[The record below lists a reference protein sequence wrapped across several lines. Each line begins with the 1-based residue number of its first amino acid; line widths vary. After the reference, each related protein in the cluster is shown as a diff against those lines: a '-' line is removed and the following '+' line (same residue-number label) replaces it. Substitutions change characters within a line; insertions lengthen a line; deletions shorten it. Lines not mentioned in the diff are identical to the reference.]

1 MTKENTVKKVASVGI
16 LVADLMAPID
26 VMPKRGELARVESV
40 TAHNGGN
47 AMTAALNLG
56 RMGVPAKMIG
66 KVGDDLFGKFLIERL
81 TQGGVSA
88 EGVKIDKEVQTSV
101 SVVLLDKGE
110 RSFLHCVGANA
121 TFSVSDIDFSLIEDS
136 DIVFVTGTFLM
147 DTFDGKETVEFLK
160 RCKEM
165 GKTTFLDVCFDA
177 KGRWGQLID
186 PALPYIDFFMPS
198 IDEAKEIA
206 KCDGTPDEIANVFI
220 KKGAK
225 NVVIKLGSKGS
236 YLRTDGSEKGEIYPP
251 KKVDRVVD
259 TTGAGDSFCSGFI
272 AAYARG
278 CEPSECIRIANATG
292 ALCVGAMGATTGI
305 LGFEETKKFMEE

>member
-1 MTKENTVKKVASVGI
+1 MTDKTNIKKVASVGI
-16 LVADLMAPID
+16 LVADVMAPIG
-26 VMPKRGELARVESV
+26 VMPKRGELARVDSV

-56 RMGVPAKMIG
+56 RMGVEAKMIG

-81 TQGGVSA
+81 VSGDVSA
-88 EGVKIDKEVQTSV
+88 EGVKVDPVVQTSV
-101 SVVLLDKGE
+101 SVVLLDGGE

-121 TFSVSDIDFSLIEDS
+121 TFSIEDIDFSVIEGVDL
-136 DIVFVTGTFLM
+136 VFVTGSFLM
-147 DTFDGKETVEFLK
+147 DRFDGEETREFLK
-160 RCKEM
+160 RCKKM

-177 KGRWGQLID
+177 KGRWGELID
-186 PALPYIDFFMPS
+186 PALPYVDFFMPS
-198 IDEAKEIA
+198 IDEAREIA
-206 KCDGTPDEIANVFI
+206 KCDGTPDEIADVFI

-236 YLRTDGSEKGEIYPP
+236 YLRTQGADKGEIYPP
-251 KKVDRVVD
+251 KKVDKVVD

-278 CEPSECIRIANATG
+278 YEPSECIKIANATG